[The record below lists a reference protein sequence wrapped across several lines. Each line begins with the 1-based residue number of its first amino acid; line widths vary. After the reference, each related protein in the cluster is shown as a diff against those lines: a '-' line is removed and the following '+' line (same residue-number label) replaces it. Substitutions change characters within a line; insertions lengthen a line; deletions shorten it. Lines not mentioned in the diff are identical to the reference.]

1 MSLGSN
7 RLLVAFIRHP
17 DTGQRCP
24 GVEETAWRRGAG
36 RHTCRHPPASSTKTM
51 LLLEFLGGKPRAL
64 AASLR
69 CSING
74 PDSMLFGSS

>member
-1 MSLGSN
+1 
-7 RLLVAFIRHP
+7 
-17 DTGQRCP
+17 
-24 GVEETAWRRGAG
+24 
-36 RHTCRHPPASSTKTM
+36 M